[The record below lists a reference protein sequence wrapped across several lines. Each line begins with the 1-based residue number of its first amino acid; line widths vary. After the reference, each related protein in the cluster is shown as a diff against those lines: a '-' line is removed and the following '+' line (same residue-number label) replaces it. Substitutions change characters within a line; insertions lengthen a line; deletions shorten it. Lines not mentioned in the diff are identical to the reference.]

1 MKTKV
6 FKFRKFVALYIANI
20 KLMFT
25 SHPPLRGP
33 PSLPKGRL
41 SVVNDN
47 LCYKKASLM
56 EGKLSPSGFPE
67 TSLSSLGVLAL
78 AVDEVFETNAKY
90 SSSVS
95 LRLPPSPTGEGL

>member
-47 LCYKKASLM
+47 L
-56 EGKLSPSGFPE
+56 
-67 TSLSSLGVLAL
+67 
-78 AVDEVFETNAKY
+78 
-90 SSSVS
+90 SV
-95 LRLPPSPTGEGL
+95 